1 MPSPPSDVH
10 SDEASDD
17 HVSSAESDAVDD
29 DLPPESE
36 DATLSVQA
44 WIEQAFRR
52 RADALAEE
60 NEVAKQELIE
70 KALEIRRLIEEESCE
85 DDSED
90 E

>member
-1 MPSPPSDVH
+1 MHPDESSDGH
-10 SDEASDD
+10 ISFN
-17 HVSSAESDAVDD
+17 ESEAVDD
-29 DLPPESE
+29 DDFPPESE
-36 DATLSVQA
+36 DAGLSVQA

-85 DDSED
+85 DDSEG